1 MWSDDEVKC
10 LIAVWGDKSIQ
21 QQLDGAVRNKEIFE
35 NIAKEMRRNGYE
47 RDWQQCKTKTKN
59 PKQTYKKIR
68 DGNNKTGQGRKTCK
82 FFDQLDEILAHRP
95 GTVPYAPTLWTKLPL
110 QKPNLAYM

>member
-1 MWSDDEVKC
+1 MRGGVWSDDEVKC

-47 RDWQQCKTKTKN
+47 RGLAAMQNKNKKSKTN
-59 PKQTYKKIR
+59 
-68 DGNNKTGQGRKTCK
+68 
-82 FFDQLDEILAHRP
+82 
-95 GTVPYAPTLWTKLPL
+95 V
-110 QKPNLAYM
+110 